1 MLNPL
6 HYLFFTGRRKTPENV
21 ANVDS
26 ALHKGE
32 EWLETNKKTFISE
45 TDTGVT
51 FKDNFADLLALE
63 LSNRWDYVDLRV
75 PERRWHYFAVKP
87 VIVPDDY
94 PEDNDTN
101 AVAFSILKPT
111 GSRAKVL
118 IDEILA
124 CKNAD
129 GIVQVHLDPNRPRI
143 APEVSAN
150 ILTLFYSYGR
160 GHEVQES
167 LNYLQEAMA
176 LDEYQESRYYFLPE
190 PLFFYTWR
198 LLCVA
203 SGSAVGTINHDDLPK
218 ELHTLRDHLT
228 RRVSARIGTERGNA
242 LCPAVRLLICHSL
255 GIPNDVDVQILL
267 DLQEDD
273 GSFGKAWY
281 VRYGSCGIKICH
293 RAFGVVLAT
302 VALRRFK
309 QANVRAKSKV

>member
-1 MLNPL
+1 M
-6 HYLFFTGRRKTPENV
+6 T
-21 ANVDS
+21 
-26 ALHKGE
+26 
-32 EWLETNKKTFISE
+32 
-45 TDTGVT
+45 
-51 FKDNFADLLALE
+51 
-63 LSNRWDYVDLRV
+63 
-75 PERRWHYFAVKP
+75 VKP

-129 GIVQVHLDPNRPRI
+129 GIVQVKAHSRLSWYAKLTYCKVHLDPNRPRI

-150 ILTLFYSYGR
+150 ILTLFYSYER

-203 SGSAVGTINHDDLPK
+203 SGSAVGTINHDGLPK

-228 RRVSARIGTERGNA
+228 RRVSARIGTERDNA